1 MSSHRPRKRFGQHFL
16 TDRSVIA
23 RILDAIAPAPDD
35 RIVEIGP
42 GLGALT
48 VALAA
53 RVPHLDVIEL
63 DRDLAARLAAAWPP
77 ARLTVHAGDCLAFD
91 FSALGC
97 ELRLIGNLPYNI
109 STPLLFHVAAQ
120 AGVIRDAT
128 FMLQKEVVQRMAAI
142 PGSAAYGRLSVGVQ
156 YRFEVAE
163 LFDVP
168 PEAFY
173 PIPAVVSAVVR
184 MVPRRMRAACDEP
197 ALARIV
203 AAAFGQRRKTLR
215 NSLRGELPESA
226 LVELGIDP
234 RSRAEDLS
242 PDDFVRL
249 ANRAAS
255 RPPG

>member
-1 MSSHRPRKRFGQHFL
+1 MSTHRPRKRFGQHFL
-16 TDRSVIA
+16 TDRSVIE
-23 RILDAIAPAPDD
+23 RIVAAIAPAAGD
-35 RIVEIGP
+35 RLVEIGP

-48 VALAA
+48 VALLA

-63 DRDLAARLAAAWPP
+63 DRDLAARLAAAWP
-77 ARLTVHAGDCLAFD
+77 AQRLTVHAGDCLRFD
-91 FSALGC
+91 FSSLWP
-97 ELRLIGNLPYNI
+97 ELRIAGNLPYNI
-109 STPLLFHVAAQ
+109 STPLLFHVAGH

-128 FMLQKEVVQRMAAI
+128 FMLQQEVVRRMAAV

-168 PEAFY
+168 PEAFH
-173 PIPAVVSAVVR
+173 PIPKVVSAVVR
-184 MVPRRMRAACDEP
+184 MVPRRTRTACDEA

-234 RSRAEDLS
+234 RSRAEDLAVE
-242 PDDFVRL
+242 DFVRL